1 MQSLFHNTFIF
12 LAISTC
18 KRNTTDSRKKGIS
31 LNLLLLFEGEEL
43 LLQCEVSGDPD
54 PRMAW
59 RRNGSEVSIDEDE
72 VFTSYR
78 DGVARLRLRD
88 VQPQHAGEYV
98 CVASN
103 DAGTV
108 QCSSRVTVKGE
119 DSIFD
124 F

>member
-1 MQSLFHNTFIF
+1 M
-12 LAISTC
+12 
-18 KRNTTDSRKKGIS
+18 
-31 LNLLLLFEGEEL
+31 

-59 RRNGSEVSIDEDE
+59 RRNGSEVGIDEDE

-98 CVASN
+98 CVAKN
-103 DAGTV
+103 DAGAV
-108 QCSSRVTVKGE
+108 QCSSRVTVKGGCQE
-119 DSIFD
+119 RITNSAVAK
-124 F
+124 